1 MLLVPVIINS
11 TAISLSWGEVNCT
24 DRNGAITGYSV
35 QYSIVGG
42 IQSTTVNVTG
52 DVTCIVIDGLTEFT
66 IYTFSVAAINNIG
79 VGNYSD
85 DQKSFIGIMHAG
97 ALSLELHRGL
107 FLGNTQILNLS
118 ASWSIQYVL
127 LSWEPLKDRNNI
139 TFEYE
144 VVYSIDS
151 ECSSDS
157 FPDDGYTVYS
167 PRTTNSSIEVFG
179 LMSGTCYVFGVRAYV
194 LNNISGVISFISGA
208 TISEGNRH
216 NLCLCT
222 CVCF

>member
-1 MLLVPVIINS
+1 M
-11 TAISLSWGEVNCT
+11 
-24 DRNGAITGYSV
+24 
-35 QYSIVGG
+35 
-42 IQSTTVNVTG
+42 
-52 DVTCIVIDGLTEFT
+52 
-66 IYTFSVAAINNIG
+66 
-79 VGNYSD
+79 
-85 DQKSFIGIMHAG
+85 
-97 ALSLELHRGL
+97 HRGL
-107 FLGNTQILNLS
+107 FLGNAQILNLS
-118 ASWSIQYVL
+118 ASWSIQHVL
-127 LSWEPLKDRNNI
+127 LSWEPLKDKNNI

-157 FPDDGYTVYS
+157 LPDDGYTVNS

-216 NLCLCT
+216 NLCLCI
-222 CVCF
+222 CVIYVIDL

>member
-1 MLLVPVIINS
+1 M
-11 TAISLSWGEVNCT
+11 
-24 DRNGAITGYSV
+24 
-35 QYSIVGG
+35 
-42 IQSTTVNVTG
+42 
-52 DVTCIVIDGLTEFT
+52 
-66 IYTFSVAAINNIG
+66 
-79 VGNYSD
+79 
-85 DQKSFIGIMHAG
+85 
-97 ALSLELHRGL
+97 HRGL
-107 FLGNTQILNLS
+107 FLGNAQILNLS

-127 LSWEPLKDRNNI
+127 LSWEPLKNTNNI

-151 ECSSDS
+151 ECSNDS

-179 LMSGTCYVFGVRAYV
+179 LMSGTCYVFGVRAYI

-216 NLCLCT
+216 NLCLCI
-222 CVCF
+222 CVCY